1 MSEENNKRKNSKI
14 MLKESIIKDNENL
27 YEYETIKKDLT
38 DNSIAL

>member
-14 MLKESIIKDNENL
+14 MLKESIIKENENL

-38 DNSIAL
+38 DNII